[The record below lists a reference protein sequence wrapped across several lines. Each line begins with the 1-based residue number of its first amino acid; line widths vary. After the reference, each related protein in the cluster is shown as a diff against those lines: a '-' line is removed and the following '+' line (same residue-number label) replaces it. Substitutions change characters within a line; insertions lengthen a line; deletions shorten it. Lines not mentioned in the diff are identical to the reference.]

1 MLKDRIRNLFILIS
15 FMLIANGFI
24 YYKTSSLD
32 TRVLKM
38 HALLL
43 VAYLVWD
50 FIFSKIKKG
59 DHQLRNLFILLVI
72 MGAFDVYRYFTSE
85 IIISDLIYKYIFV
98 IGVFLITCF
107 VVYVIS
113 RRNE

>member
-1 MLKDRIRNLFILIS
+1 MLKDRIRGLFILIS
-15 FMLIANGFI
+15 FILIVNGFI

-32 TRVLKM
+32 SSVLKM

-59 DHQLRNLFILLVI
+59 D
-72 MGAFDVYRYFTSE
+72 
-85 IIISDLIYKYIFV
+85 
-98 IGVFLITCF
+98 
-107 VVYVIS
+107 
-113 RRNE
+113 

>member
-15 FMLIANGFI
+15 FMFIANGFI

-32 TRVLKM
+32 VRVLKM

-50 FIFSKIKKG
+50 FIFSKMKKG
-59 DHQLRNLFILLVI
+59 RLKW
-72 MGAFDVYRYFTSE
+72 E
-85 IIISDLIYKYIFV
+85 IINLEIYLSY
-98 IGVFLITCF
+98 
-107 VVYVIS
+107 
-113 RRNE
+113 